1 LFSGAL
7 VCGECGGSMVICTG
21 SGKRGYVK
29 YGCHAHKH
37 NGVSGNKLMIRQD
50 RLEAQLLDTIEH
62 RVLNPGMLD
71 HLVTRCEDEL
81 RKRLAEIE
89 CQGSIMTVESLK
101 KDLEDRKRRQAK
113 LLDVIETA
121 GEVSI
126 LAERLRGWKAMS
138 SASRKPSP
146 AIGQSI

>member
-1 LFSGAL
+1 
-7 VCGECGGSMVICTG
+7 
-21 SGKRGYVK
+21 
-29 YGCHAHKH
+29 
-37 NGVSGNKLMIRQD
+37 
-50 RLEAQLLDTIEH
+50 
-62 RVLNPGMLD
+62 MLD

-81 RKRLAEIE
+81 RKRLAEME
-89 CQGSIMTVESLK
+89 RQGSIMTVESLK